1 MLIRIIFVT
10 GSRTFRDGW
19 DNVYDVLSTIA
30 FVVFFFSKGV
40 TREVLYTYLFRVL
53 QRG

>member
-1 MLIRIIFVT
+1 MGQRRGNDLRC
-10 GSRTFRDGW
+10 SLER
-19 DNVYDVLSTIA
+19 STIA

>member
-1 MLIRIIFVT
+1 MGQRRGNDLRC
-10 GSRTFRDGW
+10 SLER
-19 DNVYDVLSTIA
+19 STIA
-30 FVVFFFSKGV
+30 FVVFFFFSKGV